1 MMNHDS
7 LTDKIKYRIGFN
19 VCTKLKVS
27 QTIRSDEGLA
37 LEMSAPESLYGGQFT
52 LSTQLIKPN
61 YLKSQSPH
69 LNRLSFRCDCILGT
83 PPMFID
89 ILAHPDLKK
98 YDLSSLRKGNGF
110 CNLEASFPETLGRR
124 LLNLALG

>member
-1 MMNHDS
+1 MILSPIRVSTELDS
-7 LTDKIKYRIGFN
+7 MYIKRFAP
-19 VCTKLKVS
+19 TKGK
-27 QTIRSDEGLA
+27 RSKRQLPN
-37 LEMSAPESLYGGQFT
+37 LFT
-52 LSTQLIKPN
+52 VASSHYQPSSVKPN
-61 YLKSQSPH
+61 YLKNQSPH
-69 LNRLSFRCDCILGT
+69 LIRLSFRCDCILGT